1 MTRIRPRVVAGV
13 LGVAVLLASAG
24 CSTRAPADQIILY
37 YVSGAGENKQFKE
50 CIEPGTS
57 GSYPIDD
64 EVFALPTSLRTW
76 NIRPQGGD
84 TDVPI
89 KSGTK
94 PGKDGQPGPEV
105 VVYATAEFYLN
116 TNCDAGKDSPIVQ
129 FWERTGRRYNLSGEG
144 EDGFDEKAWKTVLL
158 NTLVPAEEKAIREAT
173 RNYTADELDA
183 NLGGVWKQ
191 MEDALGATF
200 LAELKAKTGG
210 EYFCGPSYNRAKPE
224 CPPIR
229 ISITDINFADQ
240 GIAEARAAVFK
251 AEQDAK
257 ARIIAAQAKLEES
270 RILGQ
275 AAQNAAYM
283 ELKRIEADLDAAKAC
298 ASNPN
303 CTLIL
308 GAGSGVNVNT
318 GK

>member
-1 MTRIRPRVVAGV
+1 MRFRRAIPAVVLAA
-13 LGVAVLLASAG
+13 LVAPLAA
-24 CSTRAPADQIILY
+24 CSTRAPADQILLY
-37 YVSGAGENKQFKE
+37 YKSGVGENKAFQE
-50 CIEPGTS
+50 CIEPGTA

-76 NIRPQGGD
+76 NIRPEGGD
-84 TDVPI
+84 TNTPI

-116 TNCDAGKDSPIVQ
+116 TNCADGKDSPIVQ
-129 FWERTGRRYNLSGEG
+129 FWERTGRRYNLSADG

-158 NTLVPAEEKAIREAT
+158 NTLVPAEEKAIREVT

-200 LAELKAKTGG
+200 LTELKAKTGG
-210 EYFCGPSYNRAKPE
+210 EYFCGPTYNRAKPE

-229 ISITDINFADQ
+229 ISITDVNFADQ
-240 GIAEARAAVFK
+240 GIADARARVFK

-257 ARIIAAQAKLEES
+257 AALIAAQAQVNQAKLLS
-270 RILGQ
+270 Q
-275 AAQNAAYM
+275 AAQDAKYM
-283 ELKRIEADLDAAKAC
+283 ELKRIEAQLEMAKAC